1 MKAGVRAASKPHRA
15 GALLRIGKE
24 TMTNEAGKMG
34 DNADFTELIHVIIST
49 FLLSRKQLIMS
60 SIAGQQEGA
69 SVQNNNHRHVII
81 IGAGPSGSI
90 AGALLKNQ
98 GYRVTILERSLFPRF
113 SIGESLLPQCMEFIK
128 EAGMLEAVVNA
139 GFQYKDGASFVRG
152 CKYTDFSFED
162 KFTDGIGT
170 TFQVQ
175 RGAFD
180 GLLAQEAERMGVE
193 IRWQQEVLSADF
205 SADRPKLTVRDAAG
219 ELLAYEADFVLDA
232 SGFGR
237 ILPKLLDLESP
248 SGFPVRQALFTHIE
262 DRIDENARFDRNKI
276 RITVHPDHEDVWFWL
291 IPFSNGR
298 SSLGV
303 VAREEFYKSLPG
315 DNKAALQQVVGQDPS
330 LTVLLNKAEF
340 DSPVNTITGYSA
352 NVKSLYGKGYALL
365 GNAGEF
371 LDPVFSS
378 GVTIAMKS
386 ASLAADVLNRQFNG
400 EAVDWQADYAR
411 PLQRG
416 VDTFRVFVDAWYDGR
431 FQDVI
436 FHDKQRPEVKAMISS
451 ILAGYAWD
459 ENNPYV
465 KNARSRLDTLAAFC
479 RGDKE

>member
-1 MKAGVRAASKPHRA
+1 
-15 GALLRIGKE
+15 
-24 TMTNEAGKMG
+24 MTINKGE
-34 DNADFTELIHVIIST
+34 I
-49 FLLSRKQLIMS
+49 
-60 SIAGQQEGA
+60 
-69 SVQNNNHRHVII
+69 II

-90 AGALLKNQ
+90 AGALLQNR
-98 GYRVTILERSLFPRF
+98 GFNVTILERQLFPRF
-113 SIGESLLPQCMEFIK
+113 SIGESLLPQCMEFIQQ
-128 EAGMLEAVVNA
+128 AGMLDALVDA
-139 GFQYKDGASFVRG
+139 GFQYKNGASFV
-152 CKYTDFSFED
+152 YQDLHTEFSFED
-162 KFTDGIGT
+162 KFSPGMGT

-175 RGAFD
+175 RGRFD
-180 GLLAQEAERMGVE
+180 KLLADEAVRMGVD
-193 IRWQQEVLSADF
+193 IRWQMEVTAVDF
-205 SADRPKLTVRDAAG
+205 SADRPELTVRNNQG
-219 ELLAYEADFVLDA
+219 EIITYRADFVLDA

-248 SGFPVRQALFTHIE
+248 SGFPVRQALFGHIE
-262 DRIDENARFDRNKI
+262 DRIGEGRFDRNKI
-276 RITVHPDHEDVWFWL
+276 RITVHPEHKDVWYWL

-298 SSLGV
+298 SSVGV
-303 VAREEFYKSLPG
+303 VAEPEFFKSW
-315 DNKAALQQVVGQDPS
+315 DNNDQALQDIINQDPS
-330 LTVLLNKAEF
+330 LTALLQNAVF
-340 DSPVNTITGYSA
+340 DEKINAIVGYSA

-386 ASLAADVLNRQFNG
+386 ASLAAKVLVRQFNN
-400 EAVDWQADYAR
+400 EPVDWRQDYAE

-436 FHDKQRPEVKAMISS
+436 FHPRQQPEVKAMISS

-465 KNARSRLDTLAAFC
+465 KNARPRLDTLVELC
-479 RGDKE
+479 RG